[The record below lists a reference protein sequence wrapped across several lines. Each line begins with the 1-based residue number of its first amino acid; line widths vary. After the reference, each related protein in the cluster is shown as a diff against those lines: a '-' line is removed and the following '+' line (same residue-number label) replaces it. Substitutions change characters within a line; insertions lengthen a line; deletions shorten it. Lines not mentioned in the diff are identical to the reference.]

1 VARLMSRFYDPRRG
15 RVLLDGHDERDLRL
29 ADLRRAVV
37 VAPDEPFLFSVPVR
51 ENLAF
56 GNPGVD
62 SSEIEDAARIVDA
75 HGFISE
81 LDDGYDSIIGERGYT
96 LSGGQRQRLALGR
109 ALLVDPAILVLDD
122 ATSAIDVEV
131 ESRIHEAL
139 TRRRSGRTTVLIA
152 HRLSTI
158 TLADRV
164 IFLSDGRV
172 AAEGSHSELLATVP
186 AYADVLAQ
194 QREPAVAQG
203 EAETDRGTAE
213 T

>member
-1 VARLMSRFYDPRRG
+1 
-15 RVLLDGHDERDLRL
+15 
-29 ADLRRAVV
+29 
-37 VAPDEPFLFSVPVR
+37 VR

-56 GNPGVD
+56 GNPSVD

-81 LDDGYDSIIGERGYT
+81 LDDGYDSVIGERGYT

-164 IFLSDGRV
+164 IFLSGGRV
-172 AAEGSHSELLATVP
+172 AAEGTHAELLATVP

-194 QREPAVAQG
+194 QREPAVTRQ
-203 EAETDRGTAE
+203 EADAGPGTAE